1 MITSILFVF
10 AQVSS
15 GIFISTHLQGDP
27 MPRNPRTPQPSRNN
41 YRSKSIRI
49 LKSATYGIT
58 RATANAGSKGIEKTF
73 KWLATDHHG
82 TTDFNLR
89 QSSIM
94 EAQHNINSSVA
105 SFNLSLRRSRRFRER
120 LERRLNGIE
129 VDLLTDWL
137 GVATGWI
144 IDHLLYLLDILWG
157 FIQPIL
163 EFIFWSIVRV
173 VLIIVCYIAFFGAI
187 FLILSA

>member
-1 MITSILFVF
+1 
-10 AQVSS
+10 
-15 GIFISTHLQGDP
+15 
-27 MPRNPRTPQPSRNN
+27 MPRNSRSTRNKAIRN
-41 YRSKSIRI
+41 LTSSGVSI
-49 LKSATYGIT
+49 LNTTGKLA
-58 RATANAGSKGIEKTF
+58 AKGTVSTV

-82 TTDFNLR
+82 TADFNLR

-94 EAQHNINSSVA
+94 EAQHNINSSLA

-120 LERRLNGIE
+120 LERKLNGLE
-129 VDLLTDWL
+129 MDLITDWL
-137 GVATGWI
+137 GIATGWI

-163 EFIFWSIVRV
+163 EFIFWSIVRLV
-173 VLIIVCYIAFFGAI
+173 FIAVCYIAIFGAI

>member
-1 MITSILFVF
+1 
-10 AQVSS
+10 
-15 GIFISTHLQGDP
+15 
-27 MPRNPRTPQPSRNN
+27 MPRNPRRSPSRNT
-41 YRSKSIRI
+41 YRSKYLRH
-49 LKSATYGIT
+49 LKSAAIGILRT
-58 RATANAGSKGIEKTF
+58 STKLASKATVGTV

-89 QSSIM
+89 QGNIM

-105 SFNLSLRRSRRFRER
+105 SFNLSLRRSRRSLER
-120 LERRLNGIE
+120 LERKLNGGDE
-129 VDLLTDWL
+129 YDLITDWTC
-137 GVATGWI
+137 VAAGWI
-144 IDHLLYLLDILWG
+144 FDHLLYLLDILWG

-187 FLILSA
+187 FLFLSA